1 MPSSAGER
9 PVLLSVLDRLIDSEP
24 GLRDDPSITRA
35 QSIRELKA
43 SLQRDL
49 EWLLNTRV
57 NPLEHPESS
66 EELKNS
72 VFSYG
77 LPEFRELNFSDAPEI
92 LSKYIETSIRR
103 FEPRLASV
111 RVTMRPG
118 EGTLRIA
125 HFIIDAVLLID
136 PMPERV
142 TFDTVLELT
151 RGEYRVGADR
161 GA

>member
-1 MPSSAGER
+1 
-9 PVLLSVLDRLIDSEP
+9 VLDRLIDSEP

-35 QSIRELKA
+35 QSIRELKV

-49 EWLLNTRV
+49 EWLLNTR
-57 NPLEHPESS
+57 LIATELPESS

-72 VFSYG
+72 LFSYG
-77 LPEFRELNFSDAPEI
+77 LPEFRELNGSAAPEL
-92 LSKYIETSIRR
+92 LSKYIENAIRR
-103 FEPRLASV
+103 FEPRLANI
-111 RVTMRPG
+111 RVTMRPA
-118 EGTLRIA
+118 EGTIRVA

>member
-1 MPSSAGER
+1 MPSSPGER

-35 QSIRELKA
+35 QSIRELKV

-49 EWLLNTRV
+49 EWLLNTR
-57 NPLEHPESS
+57 LIATELPESS

-72 VFSYG
+72 LFSYG
-77 LPEFRELNFSDAPEI
+77 LPEFRELNGSAAPEL
-92 LSKYIETSIRR
+92 LSKYIENAIRR
-103 FEPRLASV
+103 FEPRLANI
-111 RVTMRPG
+111 RVTMRPA
-118 EGTLRIA
+118 EGTIRVA

>member
-1 MPSSAGER
+1 MPSSPGER

-35 QSIRELKA
+35 QSIRELKV

-49 EWLLNTRV
+49 EWLLNTRLV
-57 NPLEHPESS
+57 AMELPESS

-72 VFSYG
+72 LFSYG
-77 LPEFRELNFSDAPEI
+77 LPEFRELNVSAAPEL
-92 LSKYIETSIRR
+92 LSKYIERAIRR
-103 FEPRLASV
+103 FEPRLANI

-118 EGTLRIA
+118 EGTIRVA

-142 TFDTVLELT
+142 TFDTVLEIT
-151 RGEYRVGADR
+151 RGEYRVGVDR